1 MSPNQP
7 KPSVGEMELLSLLWQ
22 NGAMTLSDVHDAMG
36 RSVGYTTVQTRLN
49 RLVDKGLA
57 TKMKAGRGATQ
68 YSASVDRDEVS
79 ASQLD
84 VLVERVTNGSV
95 VPLVAQLLD
104 GTRLSTEDMQELR
117 QLVRQAEERSRKEES
132 DR

>member
-1 MSPNQP
+1 
-7 KPSVGEMELLSLLWQ
+7 MELLSLLWQ